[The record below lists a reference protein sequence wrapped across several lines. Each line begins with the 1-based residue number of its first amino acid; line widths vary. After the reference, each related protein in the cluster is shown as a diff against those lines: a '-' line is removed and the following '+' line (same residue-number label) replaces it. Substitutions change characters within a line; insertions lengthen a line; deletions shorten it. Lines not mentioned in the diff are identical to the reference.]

1 MPRYRDLDVQKFPEL
16 LWLRDN
22 CEHIRTKMRLSQGE
36 FAKLCGMSQAYYW
49 SLENLKANPTV
60 EVLSA
65 IARNTGVPAS
75 KLLLKEKP
83 RVPLIDVND

>member
-1 MPRYRDLDVQKFPEL
+1 MPRYRDLDVEKFPEL

-22 CEHIRTKMRLSQGE
+22 CLHVRTTMRLSQEE
-36 FAKLCGMSQAYYW
+36 FAKLCGFSQAYYW

-65 IARNTGVPAS
+65 IARATGVSAAALVS
-75 KLLLKEKP
+75 RAKP
-83 RVPLIDVND
+83 RVPLIDPN